1 MEELRQLHVGKN
13 REAQGWLA
21 KARDA
26 HGEGRAHYSMI
37 IRMFS
42 LTQDLV
48 EGIAGSE
55 SFSRL
60 KVPRGQGATSV
71 PQSPSVT
78 LCHPHQP
85 LSTTVC

>member
-1 MEELRQLHVGKN
+1 MPTPKRGRQAKEGVPRNVEELRQLHVGKN

-55 SFSRL
+55 SFPRL
-60 KVPRGQGATSV
+60 KVP
-71 PQSPSVT
+71 
-78 LCHPHQP
+78 
-85 LSTTVC
+85 